1 LIEKPGSLFLILTS
15 KIIKYNNII
24 VIAMAQPEGDGVLD
38 YSIVIPVY
46 NEEANIYPLYRELKP
61 VMEKI
66 GKRYEILFV
75 DDGSRDRTYR
85 FLKNLHEKDRK
96 VRIVK
101 LRKNYGQTAAMSAG
115 FDNARGE
122 VIITMDGDLQNSPSD
137 IPRLIAQINRGYD
150 VVSGWRFNRK
160 DPGLSKKIPSKM
172 SNKLARYITGLPL
185 HDFGCT
191 LKAYRKE
198 ALEDVELYGEMHRYI
213 PALVAW
219 QGYSVTELK
228 VEHRP
233 RTRGQTKY
241 GASRLLRGF
250 LDLMNIRF
258 WSKYSTRPLH
268 FFGKIGT
275 FSFAIGFL
283 IGLYKMIMRFFF
295 GEGLEAG
302 PLLIFAV
309 MLIILGVQLI
319 MFGFLGEIMVRMY
332 YQGKRKTYH
341 IRENLGE
348 TNADPHDRS

>member
-1 LIEKPGSLFLILTS
+1 
-15 KIIKYNNII
+15 
-24 VIAMAQPEGDGVLD
+24 MAQLEGDGILD

-46 NEEANIYPLYRELKP
+46 NEEANIHPLYNELKP
-61 VMEKI
+61 VMETM
-66 GKRYEILFV
+66 GKGYEILFV
-75 DDGSRDRTYR
+75 DDGSRDRTPWALR
-85 FLKNLHEKDRK
+85 TLHKRDKK
-96 VRIVK
+96 VRVIR

-115 FDNARGE
+115 FDHAKGK
-122 VIITMDGDLQNSPSD
+122 VIVTMDGDLQNSPKD
-137 IPRLIAQINRGYD
+137 IPRLIAQIDKGYD
-150 VVSGWRFNRK
+150 VVSGWRFHRK
-160 DPGLSKKIPSKM
+160 DPGFSKKIPSKL
-172 SNKLARYITGLPL
+172 SNRLVRRFTGLPL

-228 VEHRP
+228 VEHRA

-268 FFGKIGT
+268 FFGWMGAL
-275 FSFAIGFL
+275 SFAIGFL
-283 IGLYKMIMRFFF
+283 IGLYKLILRFALNNP
-295 GEGLEAG
+295 LEAG

-309 MLIILGVQLI
+309 MLIILGIQLI
-319 MFGFLGEIMVRMY
+319 TFGFLGEIMIRTY
-332 YQGKRKTYH
+332 YQGKRKIYS
-341 IRENLGE
+341 IKEIISE
-348 TNADPHDRS
+348 

>member
-1 LIEKPGSLFLILTS
+1 
-15 KIIKYNNII
+15 
-24 VIAMAQPEGDGVLD
+24 MAQLEGDGVLE

-61 VMEKI
+61 IMEKI
-66 GKRYEILFV
+66 GKPYEILFV
-75 DDGSRDRTYR
+75 DDGSRDRTPWALR
-85 FLKNLHEKDRK
+85 PLHKKDKK
-96 VRIVK
+96 VRVVR

-115 FDNARGE
+115 FDYSKGK
-122 VIITMDGDLQNSPSD
+122 VIITMDGDLQNSPRD
-137 IPRLIAQINRGYD
+137 IPRLIAQIDRGYD
-150 VVSGWRFNRK
+150 VVSGWRYHRK
-160 DPGLSKKIPSKM
+160 DPGFSKKIPSKM
-172 SNKLARYITGLPL
+172 SNRLARWLTGLPL

-219 QGYSVTELK
+219 QGFSVTELK
-228 VEHRP
+228 VEHRA

-268 FFGKIGT
+268 FFGRLGAI
-275 FSFAIGFL
+275 SFAIGFI
-283 IGLYKMIMRFFF
+283 IGFYKLTMRFAFRDP
-295 GEGLEAG
+295 LEAG

-309 MLIILGVQLI
+309 MLIILGIQFI
-319 MFGFLGEIMVRMY
+319 MFGFLGEIMIRTY
-332 YQGKRKTYH
+332 YQGKRKIYSVKE
-341 IRENLGE
+341 ILS
-348 TNADPHDRS
+348 D

>member
-1 LIEKPGSLFLILTS
+1 
-15 KIIKYNNII
+15 
-24 VIAMAQPEGDGVLD
+24 MAQHEGDGVLH

-46 NEEANIYPLYRELKP
+46 NEEANISPLYNELKP
-61 VMEKI
+61 VMERI
-66 GKRYEILFV
+66 GKGYEILFV

-85 FLKNLHEKDRK
+85 FLRGLHKRDKK
-96 VRIVK
+96 VKVVR

-115 FDNARGE
+115 FDNAQGK
-122 VIITMDGDLQNSPSD
+122 VIITMDGDLQNSPKD
-137 IPRLIAQINRGYD
+137 IPRLIAQIDRGYD
-150 VVSGWRFNRK
+150 VVSGWRYHRK
-160 DPGLSKKIPSKM
+160 DPGFSKKIPSKM
-172 SNKLARYITGLPL
+172 SNRLARWLTGLSL

-233 RTRGQTKY
+233 RKRGQTKY

-268 FFGKIGT
+268 FFGWMG
-275 FSFAIGFL
+275 AIAFLLGFI
-283 IGLYKMIMRFFF
+283 IGLYKLILRFVY
-295 GEGLEAG
+295 GVGLQAG
-302 PLLIFAV
+302 PMLIFAV
-309 MLIILGVQLI
+309 MMVILGVQFI
-319 MFGFLGEIMVRMY
+319 MFGFLGEIMIRTY
-332 YQGKRKTYH
+332 YHGKTKIYKVK
-341 IRENLGE
+341 EMLE
-348 TNADPHDRS
+348 D

>member
-1 LIEKPGSLFLILTS
+1 MKNISTS

-24 VIAMAQPEGDGVLD
+24 VYPMAQGEGDGILD

-46 NEEANIYPLYRELKP
+46 NEEANIYPLYTELKP
-61 VMEKI
+61 VMEKT
-66 GKRYEILFV
+66 GKGYEILFV
-75 DDGSRDRTYR
+75 DDGSRDRTYWALR
-85 FLKNLHEKDRK
+85 TLHKRDKK
-96 VRIVK
+96 VRVLR

-115 FDNARGE
+115 FDHAKGK
-122 VIITMDGDLQNSPSD
+122 VIITMDGDLQNSPRD
-137 IPRLIAQINRGYD
+137 IPRLIAQINRGFD
-150 VVSGWRFNRK
+150 VVSGWRYHRK
-160 DPGLSKKIPSKM
+160 DPGFSKKIPSKM
-172 SNKLARYITGLPL
+172 SNRLARWLTGLSL

-219 QGYSVTELK
+219 QGFSITELK

-268 FFGKIGT
+268 FFGWMGA
-275 FSFAIGFL
+275 FAFL
-283 IGLYKMIMRFFF
+283 LGLIIGLYKLILRFVY
-295 GEGLEAG
+295 GIGLQAG
-302 PLLIFAV
+302 PMLIFAV
-309 MLIILGVQLI
+309 MMVILGVQFI
-319 MFGFLGEIMVRMY
+319 MFGFLGEIMIRTY
-332 YQGKRKTYH
+332 YQGKKKIYK
-341 IRENLGE
+341 IKDILE
-348 TNADPHDRS
+348 D

>member
-1 LIEKPGSLFLILTS
+1 MHILTS

-24 VIAMAQPEGDGVLD
+24 VPPMAQDEGDGVLD

-46 NEEANIYPLYRELKP
+46 NEEANIYPLYTELKP
-61 VMEKI
+61 VMEKM
-66 GKRYEILFV
+66 GKGYEILFV
-75 DDGSRDRTYR
+75 DDGSRDRTYW
-85 FLKNLHEKDRK
+85 FLRNLHKRDKK
-96 VRIVK
+96 VRVVR

-115 FDNARGE
+115 FDNAKGK
-122 VIITMDGDLQNSPSD
+122 VIVTMDGDLQNSPKD
-137 IPRLIAQINRGYD
+137 IPRLIAQIDRGYD
-150 VVSGWRFNRK
+150 VVSGWRFHRK
-160 DPGLSKKIPSKM
+160 DPGFSKKIPSKM
-172 SNKLARYITGLPL
+172 SNRLARWLTGMSL

-228 VEHRP
+228 VEHRA

-275 FSFAIGFL
+275 LSLAIGFF
-283 IGLYKMIMRFFF
+283 IGIYKLIMRFFF
-295 GEGLEAG
+295 GEGLQAG

-332 YQGKRKTYH
+332 YQDKRKIYH
-341 IRENLGE
+341 IREKLGE
-348 TNADPHDRS
+348 TNADTHDRS

>member
-1 LIEKPGSLFLILTS
+1 
-15 KIIKYNNII
+15 
-24 VIAMAQPEGDGVLD
+24 MARVEGDGVLD

-46 NEEANIYPLYRELKP
+46 NEEANIYPLYKELKP

-66 GKRYEILFV
+66 GKPYEILFV

-85 FLKNLHEKDRK
+85 FLRNLHEKDRT

-122 VIITMDGDLQNSPSD
+122 VIITMDGDLQNSPKD
-137 IPRLIAQINRGYD
+137 IPRLIARINSGYD

-228 VEHRP
+228 VEHRA

-268 FFGKIGT
+268 FFGWMGAI
-275 FSFAIGFL
+275 SFIIGFL
-283 IGLYKMIMRFFF
+283 IGLYKLVLRFTINDP
-295 GEGLEAG
+295 LEAG
-302 PLLIFAV
+302 PMLIFAV
-309 MLIILGVQLI
+309 MMVILGVQFI
-319 MFGFLGEIMVRMY
+319 MFGFLGEIMIRTY
-332 YQGKRKTYH
+332 YQGKKKIYNVKER
-341 IRENLGE
+341 IEE
-348 TNADPHDRS
+348 

>member
-1 LIEKPGSLFLILTS
+1 
-15 KIIKYNNII
+15 
-24 VIAMAQPEGDGVLD
+24 
-38 YSIVIPVY
+38 VY
-46 NEEANIYPLYRELKP
+46 NEDANIYPLYRELKP
-61 VMEKI
+61 VMERM
-66 GKRYEILFV
+66 GKPYEILFV

-85 FLKNLHEKDRK
+85 FLRNLHERDKK
-96 VRIVK
+96 VGVIR

-115 FDNARGE
+115 FDNARGKI
-122 VIITMDGDLQNSPSD
+122 IITMDGDLQNSPKD
-137 IPRLIAQINRGYD
+137 IPRLIAQIDRGYD

-228 VEHRP
+228 VEHRA

-268 FFGKIGT
+268 FFGWMGAIAFFLGFIIG
-275 FSFAIGFL
+275 AYKL
-283 IGLYKMIMRFFF
+283 ILRFVYGVGLQ
-295 GEGLEAG
+295 AG
-302 PLLIFAV
+302 PMLIFAV
-309 MLIILGVQLI
+309 MMVILGVQFI
-319 MFGFLGEIMVRMY
+319 MFGFLGEIMIRTY
-332 YQGKRKTYH
+332 YHGKTKIYKVK
-341 IRENLGE
+341 EKLE
-348 TNADPHDRS
+348 D